1 MGDSLTTMEASELN
15 VAEIGSM
22 SVDLPYDA
30 QVLVERIKSYP
41 MVGTTWDKAWKVRY
55 STGLICYKH
64 EH

>member
-1 MGDSLTTMEASELN
+1 MEASELN

-55 STGLICYKH
+55 STD
-64 EH
+64 